1 MDGTTDSWISLAAVL
16 GSAVVFVGI
25 WFGSLQ
31 VLARWGGWK
40 LLADRYP
47 PSGVLGSSVGESFR
61 FRSLTLRNGANYNN
75 CVSLTAGPS
84 VLRLS
89 MPWLF
94 SAGHAPIE
102 VPWSEIRSEAGRV
115 WWTRVVTLRFAREP
129 SVPLRVRPRLAEG
142 LARASGGQLALP
154 PEAARR

>member
-1 MDGTTDSWISLAAVL
+1 MDGTADAWISLSALL
-16 GSAVVFVGI
+16 GSAVVFLGI
-25 WFGSLQ
+25 WFASLQ
-31 VLARWGGWK
+31 VLSRWGGWK
-40 LLADRYP
+40 QLADHYP
-47 PSGVLGSSVGESFR
+47 PSGILGSGVGESFR

-75 CVSLTAGPS
+75 CVSLMAGPS
-84 VLRLS
+84 ALRLS

-115 WWTRVVTLRFAREP
+115 WWYRVVTLRFARAP
-129 SVPLRVRPRLAEG
+129 SVPLHVRPRLAAG

-154 PEAARR
+154 PEAAGR